1 MKIAF
6 LGDIGIFPWG
16 LIGTDWKNNLYEIKK
31 KLMEYDL
38 VVANLETPITNLN
51 RTIECKGIH
60 LKSDSNVIDILKYL
74 NIKVVNLAN
83 NHICDYGLRGMQDTI
98 DILEQNNIKYFGIN
112 NKSLKM
118 EVCGERISF
127 HGFSCF
133 STNGT
138 RYINLKQNRNGV
150 CSLNKK
156 DVETVLFKDL
166 NEDYYS
172 ILSFHWGDEY
182 SNLPNQKQVDFMH
195 ELALKY
201 KFIVHG
207 HHAHVMQGIESVKN
221 NLIAYNLG
229 NFCFDEC
236 RSQVNSKLKIK
247 QTEEN
252 QESYILSVEI
262 MDKQI
267 FTWSTEGIKYKN
279 NRIIP
284 NNNNEKINYLSNL
297 IKDCDKEWYKEE
309 SQKLISKQRCNNCA
323 KHNFKWLIS
332 KMNYYS
338 IGALILSYIND
349 FKYKK
354 SF

>member
-1 MKIAF
+1 
-6 LGDIGIFPWG
+6 
-16 LIGTDWKNNLYEIKK
+16 
-31 KLMEYDL
+31 
-38 VVANLETPITNLN
+38 
-51 RTIECKGIH
+51 
-60 LKSDSNVIDILKYL
+60 
-74 NIKVVNLAN
+74 
-83 NHICDYGLRGMQDTI
+83 
-98 DILEQNNIKYFGIN
+98 
-112 NKSLKM
+112 
-118 EVCGERISF
+118 
-127 HGFSCF
+127 
-133 STNGT
+133 
-138 RYINLKQNRNGV
+138 
-150 CSLNKK
+150 
-156 DVETVLFKDL
+156 
-166 NEDYYS
+166 
-172 ILSFHWGDEY
+172 
-182 SNLPNQKQVDFMH
+182 MH

-267 FTWSTEGIKYKN
+267 VTWSTEGIKYKN

-338 IGALILSYIND
+338 IGAFILSYIND
-349 FKYKK
+349 SKYKK